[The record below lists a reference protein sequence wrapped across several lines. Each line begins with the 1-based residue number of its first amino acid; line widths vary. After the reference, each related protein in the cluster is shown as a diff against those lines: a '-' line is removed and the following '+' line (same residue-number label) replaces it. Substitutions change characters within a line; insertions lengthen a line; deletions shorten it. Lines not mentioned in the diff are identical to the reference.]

1 MKFGDFLKN
10 IRKEKGLSQR
20 QLAELANVSNTEI
33 SRIESG
39 ERQNPSPNILKSI
52 SKHIGISYSELMIKA
67 GYIDESIDHEKYTEH
82 IFRNGDGKLA
92 DTIKLAKNIH
102 DKDSEILTIMN
113 RVTSELPQED
123 IKAIKEFANFYL
135 AKNKNK

>member
-1 MKFGDFLKN
+1 MNFGEFFKN

-20 QLAELANVSNTEI
+20 QLAELSHISNTEI

-52 SKHIGISYSELMIKA
+52 APHLGISYGELMIKA
-67 GYIDESIDHEKYTEH
+67 GYIDESIEHEKYTEH
-82 IFRNGDGKLA
+82 IFRNSDGELA
-92 DTIKLAKNIH
+92 DTIRLAKTIQ

-113 RVTSELPQED
+113 RVACELPKED

-135 AKNKNK
+135 TKNKNK

>member
-1 MKFGDFLKN
+1 MQFGEFLKN

-20 QLAELANVSNTEI
+20 QLAELSHISNTEI

-52 SKHIGISYSELMIKA
+52 APHIGLSYGELMIKA
-67 GYIDESIDHEKYTEH
+67 GYIDESIEHEKYTEH
-82 IFRNGDGKLA
+82 IFRKANGEFA
-92 DTIKLAKNIH
+92 DTIRLAKNIN
-102 DKDSEILTIMN
+102 DKDSELLTIMN
-113 RVTSELPQED
+113 RVTCELSKED

-135 AKNKNK
+135 NKNKNR

>member
-1 MKFGDFLKN
+1 MKFGEFFKN

-20 QLAELANVSNTEI
+20 QLAELSHISNTEI

-52 SKHIGISYSELMIKA
+52 APHLGISYGELMIKA
-67 GYIDESIDHEKYTEH
+67 GYIDESIEHEKYTEH
-82 IFRNGDGKLA
+82 IFRKADGELA
-92 DTIKLAKNIH
+92 DTIRLAKTIH
-102 DKDSEILTIMN
+102 DKDCEILTIMN
-113 RVTSELPQED
+113 RVACELPKED

-135 AKNKNK
+135 NKNKNK